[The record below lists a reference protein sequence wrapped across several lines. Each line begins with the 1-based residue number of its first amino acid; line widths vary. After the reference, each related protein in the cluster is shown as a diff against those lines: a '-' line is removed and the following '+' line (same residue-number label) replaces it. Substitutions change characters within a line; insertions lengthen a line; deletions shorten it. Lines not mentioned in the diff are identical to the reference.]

1 MNSTKLVNKESV
13 GKQIK
18 CESCGK
24 NFSTKSNLTMH
35 KRIHTG
41 EKPYKCDVCDKAF
54 AWKCDL
60 IRHML
65 IHSGKKDF

>member
-13 GKQIK
+13 GKQII
-18 CESCGK
+18 CETCGK
-24 NFSTKSNLTMH
+24 NFSTKSYLTRH

-41 EKPYKCDVCDKAF
+41 EKPYKCDICGKKF
-54 AWKCDL
+54 TWKCDL

-65 IHSGKKDF
+65 THSGKKNF